1 MLALP
6 RRVRPCGDE
15 RGPGARPP
23 ASAVQRAPVPSD
35 EDCAERLTHGPKVS
49 ALVQMGWAEWA
60 KKE

>member
-15 RGPGARPP
+15 RGPGARPL
-23 ASAVQRAPVPSD
+23 ASVVQRAPVLRD
-35 EDCAERLTHGPKVS
+35 ADYIERLTHGPKVS